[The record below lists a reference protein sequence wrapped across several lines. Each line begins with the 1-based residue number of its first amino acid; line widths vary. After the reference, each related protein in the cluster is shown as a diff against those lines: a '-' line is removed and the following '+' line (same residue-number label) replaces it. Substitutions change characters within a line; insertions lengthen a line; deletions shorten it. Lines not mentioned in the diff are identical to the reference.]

1 MALAMKAAED
11 LYNIRDTYFPSNPDD
26 KISRLQ
32 AHSDLALNL
41 LDSTPSASS
50 LAIWRSFASRL
61 PFTGN
66 WLQLH
71 QLLAKA
77 TLPSKLGVPS
87 D

>member
-41 LDSTPSASS
+41 LDSTPSELASASS
-50 LAIWRSFASRL
+50 IASQSHLAIQIRG
-61 PFTGN
+61 PF
-66 WLQLH
+66 
-71 QLLAKA
+71 
-77 TLPSKLGVPS
+77 
-87 D
+87 